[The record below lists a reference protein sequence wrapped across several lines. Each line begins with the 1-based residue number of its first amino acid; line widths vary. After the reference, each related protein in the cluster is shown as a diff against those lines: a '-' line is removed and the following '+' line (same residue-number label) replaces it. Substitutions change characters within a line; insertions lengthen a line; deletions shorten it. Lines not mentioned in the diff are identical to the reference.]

1 MRLLFEIGL
10 KEYNKD
16 GIIFVRPSARC
27 ITIKNGLIA
36 MVHSK
41 KYNYYKFP
49 GGGIDDGESME
60 QAVIREALEEAGL
73 VVIPD
78 KIKPFGYVHRVSKSD
93 RVGVDYFLQDNFYF
107 LCEVEENL
115 QEQSLCD
122 YESEEGF
129 NLQFVK
135 PEHAIKI
142 NRTMPHGN
150 KSFTM
155 LERECRVLEIL
166 IKEGYFA

>member
-10 KEYNKD
+10 KEYNKN
-16 GIIFVRPSARC
+16 GVIFVRPSSRC
-27 ITIKNGLIA
+27 IVIKNGLVG

-49 GGGIDDGESME
+49 GGGIDEGESAE

-73 VVIPD
+73 VVIPN

-93 RVGVDYFLQDNFYF
+93 RAGADYFLQDNFYF
-107 LCEVEENL
+107 LCEVEEVL
-115 QEQSLCD
+115 QEQALCD
-122 YESEEGF
+122 YEREEGF

-135 PEHAIKI
+135 PEDAIKI

-166 IKEGYFA
+166 INEGYFN

>member
-16 GIIFVRPSARC
+16 GSFFIRPSARC
-27 ITIKNGLIA
+27 INIKNGLVA

-41 KYNYYKFP
+41 MYNYYKFP

-60 QAVIREALEEAGL
+60 EAVIRETLEESGL
-73 VVIPD
+73 GVIPD
-78 KIKPFGYVHRVSKSD
+78 KIKPFGFVHRISRSD
-93 RVGVDYFLQDNFYF
+93 RAGVDYFLQDNYYF
-107 LCEVEENL
+107 LCEVEDEAKD
-115 QEQSLCD
+115 QILCD

-129 NLQFVK
+129 NLQYVK
-135 PEHAIKI
+135 PEHAIEI
-142 NRTMPHGN
+142 NRTMPHGK

-166 IKEGYFA
+166 IKEGYFD